1 MASKNAGKR
10 QKDRGQGGRNPG
22 KETASNSAG
31 IEQEQGSAAQDPAP
45 PGPESTIHATSSA
58 SEVSKA
64 SASAGQPLPPRSTGS
79 GSEAAENIRAQ
90 LPAVGEVSKPIGWLL
105 LVAVLVGLGF
115 TTYLTRTHLEVLYGK
130 GSFQAVCDFGEGF
143 NCTDA
148 ITSPYS
154 TLFGVL
160 PLSVLAIPVYA
171 VMIMLSLR
179 GILQRD
185 LRALGF
191 ITLLGSVSVA
201 LSAYLFYVSKFILN
215 TFCPFCLTMY
225 AVNIA
230 AAVLPM
236 WMARESFSNMLRHAF
251 IGLGDRRLVALS
263 AANLLFVGALA
274 FGGYSAA
281 KEGMLQQTI
290 TQTGGASG
298 SSAAP
303 TNTNTTANT
312 NNASPSSA
320 QAGPSQRDL
329 NARKEVPID
338 DSIPFLGPAD
348 ARVTIIAYEDFQCGF
363 CKRLAGN
370 LEELAARYPKDVRIG
385 YRHFPMHLD
394 CNEGGIRKS
403 MHPDACRAAMASEC
417 ARQQGQFWPYHD
429 QLFKNSRNL
438 NAQELQGY
446 AQELGLNTATFDQC
460 MRVPETLA
468 KVKLDSRTGGQLG
481 VSGTPTFFVNGR
493 QFSGALPTEALA
505 ALVEAELKGQELTV
519 AELREIKAP
528 DITGTVSTPEMVS
541 LDGPYGRFE
550 MDAVEATIVNGKA
563 VAKVGQQPSTK
574 VTWFDADSACKAV
587 GKRLCSEAEWL
598 TACSGALPR
607 DENGN
612 GDFTDDKLLG
622 TTYPYGENYRGGV
635 CNDQVEAP
643 KGASADAPP
652 ALPPLPTGNR
662 PECRSKAGVFD
673 LTGNVRE
680 WVGTV
685 APRAAFMGGA
695 FYSRDE
701 AACISRVESVGPFHT
716 HEALGFRCCRGGAP
730 TERVTHPGRQ
740 PGETLKPFTGTLM
753 DGTRFNSESLKGH
766 VTLLT
771 FWASWCGPCRQ
782 ELPAYAQIYP
792 ALEKQGFRILSINV
806 DQDPAKAQAFLQ
818 QHPVNFPVLMDTD
831 SSLLSSFDSKAMP
844 TSFLLNEKGQILLR
858 KTGFEKGDE
867 QRLQR
872 SVEKL
877 LAAQKK

>member
-10 QKDRGQGGRNPG
+10 QKDRGQGQRGPG
-22 KETASNSAG
+22 KDAAST
-31 IEQEQGSAAQDPAP
+31 P
-45 PGPESTIHATSSA
+45 PSPELPNEALANEPSSA
-58 SEVSKA
+58 SSEQSSAA
-64 SASAGQPLPPRSTGS
+64 SSPSQRPAAALATPPAPTSAASPT
-79 GSEAAENIRAQ
+79 AADLRAQ
-90 LPAVGEVSKPIGWLL
+90 LPAVGEVHKPLGWLL
-105 LVAVLVGLGF
+105 LLFILVGLGV

-130 GSFQAVCDFGEGF
+130 GSFQAVCDFGDGF
-143 NCTDA
+143 SCTDA
-148 ITSPYS
+148 ITSQYS

-171 VMIMLSLR
+171 AMIMLSLR
-179 GILQRD
+179 GVLQRD

-201 LSAYLFYVSKFILN
+201 FSGYLFYVSKFILG
-215 TFCPFCLTMY
+215 TFCPFCLVMY
-225 AVNIA
+225 GVNLA
-230 AAVLPM
+230 AALLPM
-236 WMARESFSNMLRHAF
+236 FIAREGYANMLRHAF
-251 IGLGDRRLVALS
+251 IGLGDRRLVGLT

-274 FGGYSAA
+274 FGGFSAA

-290 TQTGGASG
+290 ANTGGGTNSVTTITGSTGVASAP
-298 SSAAP
+298 AAP
-303 TNTNTTANT
+303 ANP
-312 NNASPSSA
+312 N
-320 QAGPSQRDL
+320 AGPSQRDL
-329 NARKEVPID
+329 NARKPVPID
-338 DSIPFLGPAD
+338 DTIPFLGPAN
-348 ARVTIIAYEDFQCGF
+348 ARVTIVAYEDFQCGF

-370 LEELAARYPKDVRIG
+370 LEELAERYPKDVRIG
-385 YRHFPMHLD
+385 FRHFPMHLD

-417 ARQQGQFWPYHD
+417 ARQQDQFWPYHD

-438 NAQELQGY
+438 NPQELQGY
-446 AQELGLNTATFDQC
+446 AQELGLNQASFELC
-460 MRVPETLA
+460 MRAPETLA
-468 KVKLDSRTGGQLG
+468 KVKADSRTGGQLG

-505 ALVEAELKGQELTV
+505 ALVEAELKGEELSV

-528 DITGTVSTPEMVS
+528 ELTGTVSTPEMLS
-541 LDGPYGRFE
+541 LDGPNGRFE
-550 MDAVEATIVNGKA
+550 IDAVEATIANGKA
-563 VAKVGQQPSTK
+563 SSKVGQQPTTK
-574 VTWFDADSACKAV
+574 VTWFDADSACRAV
-587 GKRLCSEAEWL
+587 GKRLCTEAEWL
-598 TACSGALPR
+598 TACSGAIPR

-622 TTYPYGENYRGGV
+622 TTYPYGDNYRGGV
-635 CNDQVEAP
+635 CNDQVDAP

-652 ALPPLPTGNR
+652 PLPSLPTGNR

-730 TERVTHPGRQ
+730 TEKVTHPGRQ
-740 PGETLKPFTGTLM
+740 PGETLKPFTGTLI
-753 DGTRFNSESLKGH
+753 DGSRFSSDSLKGH
-766 VTLLT
+766 VTLIT

-831 SSLLSSFDSKAMP
+831 NQLLSSFDTKAMP
-844 TSFLLNEKGQILLR
+844 TSFLLNEKSQILLR

-877 LAAQKK
+877 LAAQKN